1 MLSLKY
7 CSTTNPQ
14 QVPPQ
19 VQPRWNC
26 QPLLSSKGLNW
37 QNIQFNHYRRCQYV
51 LPQNRSSQHLLKI
64 FLSEGEIKGS
74 LNGREWTE
82 NVSAGDI
89 AIIPAN
95 TDYCADFES
104 EIEFILLSLQP
115 NLLRDLAINKANTTV
130 QILPQFT
137 VKDPLISS
145 IATTLKTQLENN
157 RDSCSD
163 YARILANAIA
173 IHLFK
178 KYSEPSL
185 ATGDTSK
192 SVVEKKLQVVL
203 DYIEQNLDEKL
214 TLSLIAKQVNLSK
227 YYLCRLF
234 AKHLDISPHQYI
246 IQKRIIRSKQLLKQ
260 ELSMQ
265 IVDIAF
271 DCGFASHSHFNRQFH
286 KNVGMSPKSYRQ
298 AG

>member
-7 CSTTNPQ
+7 CSNTSTQLFLPQ
-14 QVPPQ
+14 S
-19 VQPRWNC
+19 NC

-37 QNIQFNHYRRCQYV
+37 QNIQFDYYQHCQYV
-51 LPQNRSSQHLLKI
+51 LPHNRNSQHLLKI

-74 LNGREWTE
+74 LNGQEWTE
-82 NVSAGDI
+82 NVSSGDI

-104 EIEFILLSLQP
+104 EIEFILLSIQP
-115 NLLRDLAINKANTTV
+115 DLLRDLARKANTPV
-130 QILPQFT
+130 KILPQFT
-137 VKDPLISS
+137 VRDPLISG

-163 YARILANAIA
+163 YARILKDAIA

-185 ATGDTSK
+185 AVNNACK
-192 SVVEKKLQVVL
+192 STAEKKLQVVPK
-203 DYIEQNLDEKL
+203 YIEQNLDEKL
-214 TLSLIAKQVNLSK
+214 TLGLIAEQVNLSK

-234 AKHLDISPHQYI
+234 VKHTNTSPHQYI

-260 ELSMQ
+260 KLSMQ

-271 DCGFASHSHFNRQFH
+271 DCGFASHSHFNRQFN
-286 KNVGMSPKSYRQ
+286 KSVGMSPKTYRD

>member
-1 MLSLKY
+1 MLLLKY
-7 CSTTNPQ
+7 CSNTNTQLFP
-14 QVPPQ
+14 
-19 VQPRWNC
+19 PRWNR
-26 QPLLSSKGLNW
+26 QPLLSSQGLNW
-37 QNIQFNHYRRCQYV
+37 QNIQFDYYRHCQYV
-51 LPQNRSSQHLLKI
+51 LPQNCDSQHLLKI

-82 NVSAGDI
+82 NVSSGDI

-104 EIEFILLSLQP
+104 EIEFILLSIQP
-115 NLLRDLAINKANTTV
+115 SLLRDLAINKASTAV
-130 QILPQFT
+130 KILPRFT
-137 VKDPLISS
+137 VRDPLISG
-145 IATTLKTQLENN
+145 IATTLKTQLGNN
-157 RDSCSD
+157 CDSCSD

-185 ATGDTSK
+185 AVDNACK
-192 SVVEKKLQVVL
+192 SATKRKLQVVL
-203 DYIEQNLDEKL
+203 EYIEQNLDEKL

-234 AKHLDISPHQYI
+234 VRHLNISPHQYI
-246 IQKRIIRSKQLLKQ
+246 IQKRITRSKQLLKQ
-260 ELSMQ
+260 KLSMQ

-271 DCGFASHSHFNRQFH
+271 DCGFASHSHFNRQFN
-286 KNVGMSPKSYRQ
+286 KNVGMSPKAYRH